1 MVDSFGAETL
11 RRIDLKKAQAARLST
26 IRDINRQIV
35 LNYVRE
41 REPISRAEI
50 SRETALQRSTVSTI
64 VEELKAD
71 GLIEEIGEGEST
83 GGRRPTLLRLRTTGI
98 FAIGVDITPTLT
110 NVAACNLA
118 GRVLE
123 RTEFPTDPCYE
134 LTIARVL
141 EQVREINRKGKGS
154 VEGVGV
160 SLPGLVDPCKG
171 RAVYIPWF
179 KWRDVGVADE
189 IFAAT
194 GLPVIIDNDA
204 NAAALAELWF
214 GRPEVSEVRDFIMV
228 FVGEGIG
235 TGIVFD
241 GQVYRGE
248 YGAAGEFGH
257 MVIGQDGPIA
267 CSCGNLDCWEAF
279 SSGRAAS
286 ARYLKYSGSHDDK
299 ISLARVVDYALAGEE
314 SAQRALVETAHY
326 LGIGISNLVVG
337 LSPQAVVV
345 GGAITRAWDLVSD
358 ALNETIARSIRR
370 GLPSALI
377 TASTLGEYP
386 TMMGALSLVL
396 ATKFASANA
405 A

>member
-1 MVDSFGAETL
+1 M
-11 RRIDLKKAQAARLST
+11 
-26 IRDINRQIV
+26 
-35 LNYVRE
+35 RE

-64 VEELKAD
+64 VESLKAD
-71 GLIEEIGEGEST
+71 GLIEEIGVGEST

-123 RTEFPTDPCYE
+123 HEQFPTDPCYE
-134 LTIARVL
+134 RTIARVL
-141 EQVREINRKGKGS
+141 ESVREMNRKGAGS

-171 RAVYIPWF
+171 RALFIPWF
-179 KWRDVGVADE
+179 KWRDVDVAGE
-189 IFAAT
+189 ISSAT
-194 GLPVIIDNDA
+194 DLPVMIDNDA
-204 NAAALAELWF
+204 NSAALAELWF

-257 MVIGQDGPIA
+257 MVIGQDGPVA

-286 ARYLKYSGSHDDK
+286 ARYLKYSAAAAADE
-299 ISLARVVDYALAGEE
+299 SLELSTVVERALAGEE
-314 SAQRALVETAHY
+314 AAKRALVDTAHY

-345 GGAITRAWDLVSD
+345 GGAITRAWDLVSE
-358 ALNETIARSIRR
+358 ALKETIARSIRR
-370 GLPSALI
+370 GLPSAHI
-377 TASTLGEYP
+377 TPSTLGEHP